1 MEIIPRSLAGNSG
14 LDPIDM
20 LVAMRAAH
28 EAGKKNFG
36 LDVHTGQSVDMM
48 KTGVVQ
54 PLRVKTQAIF
64 NAAEAAIMI
73 LRIDDVIASSKS
85 AAPKGST
92 PHGGRGGMP
101 TEKSE

>member
-1 MEIIPRSLAGNSG
+1 
-14 LDPIDM
+14 
-20 LVAMRAAH
+20 
-28 EAGKKNFG
+28 
-36 LDVHTGQSVDMM
+36 MM

-73 LRIDDVIASSKS
+73 LHIDDVIVSSKS
-85 AAPKGST
+85 AAPKGCT

-101 TEKSE
+101 PEKSE